1 MARRN
6 GIFRQI
12 SQNLYD
18 EGLRQEV
25 ADKMAQ
31 QAMRMGAEMKKKMKK
46 MTGHAGGQ
54 GGMTTSVDIF
64 MMCKPDMKIK
74 CNATTYKF
82 RTYDA
87 HCNNIEGSGFEGT
100 AGMKFIRDVPVGQY
114 DPKDI
119 TVYEELIPATEQGS
133 FKCQDKCK
141 YLIDFRVNFES
152 MTSIFSS
159 DGCAP
164 RTNLPG
170 PRLVSRTVISN
181 QDIPSPRSTHF
192 YVQFGQFQSHDV
204 AFTPEEEVE
213 GCCEN
218 KNQASCFPIDVKND
232 QFFRSEGLECLEF
245 TRSVPFCEE
254 QGGAREQLNGIT
266 AFVDASNIYGS
277 DDKVGLA
284 IRTGQ
289 EGLLKTENNFLPLI
303 DGIEIAGD
311 VRAREMPGLAAMHL
325 IWVRE
330 HNRVAK
336 ILAKSFKTDEEIF
349 QHARRIVTAEYQNV
363 VYSEYL
369 EGALGKND
377 LKPTIQGTIY
387 NPKVKAE
394 ITNEF
399 ATAVYR
405 FGHSM
410 LNGQVKV
417 LALNEPSQLVKKY
430 NLSDHFFDTEQYY
443 QGFENVLEGLMH
455 QEALNNDHAVTEQ
468 VSNLLFA
475 NVLGHGSDLVAR
487 NIQRGRDHGLP
498 GFCCYYKRHV
508 DPSFD
513 CSGGWDKPMK

>member
-1 MARRN
+1 M
-6 GIFRQI
+6 
-12 SQNLYD
+12 
-18 EGLRQEV
+18 
-25 ADKMAQ
+25 
-31 QAMRMGAEMKKKMKK
+31 
-46 MTGHAGGQ
+46 
-54 GGMTTSVDIF
+54 
-64 MMCKPDMKIK
+64 
-74 CNATTYKF
+74 
-82 RTYDA
+82 
-87 HCNNIEGSGFEGT
+87 
-100 AGMKFIRDVPVGQY
+100 
-114 DPKDI
+114 
-119 TVYEELIPATEQGS
+119 
-133 FKCQDKCK
+133 
-141 YLIDFRVNFES
+141 
-152 MTSIFSS
+152 
-159 DGCAP
+159 
-164 RTNLPG
+164 
-170 PRLVSRTVISN
+170 
-181 QDIPSPRSTHF
+181 
-192 YVQFGQFQSHDV
+192 

-218 KNQASCFPIDVKND
+218 KNQASCLPIDVKND
-232 QFFRSEGLECLEF
+232 PFFRSEGLECLEF

-277 DDKVGLA
+277 DDKVGKM

-289 EGLLKTENNFLPLI
+289 QGLLKTENNFLPLI

-336 ILAKSFKTDEEIF
+336 ILAKSFETDEEIF

-363 VYSEYL
+363 VFSEYL
-369 EGALGKND
+369 QGALGDND

-417 LALNEPSQLVKKY
+417 LALNAPSQLVKKY
-430 NLSDHFFDTEQYY
+430 NLSDNFFDTELYY
-443 QGFENVLEGLMH
+443 QGFENILEGLMH

-468 VSNLLFA
+468 VSNFLFA
-475 NVLGHGSDLVAR
+475 NVLGHGNDLVAR

-508 DPSFD
+508 DSSFD
-513 CSGGWDKPMK
+513 CSGGWDKPMKYVIFSHFHKYRYNNFPFYLGTFHWTYGTN